1 MSGRPW
7 ESAAG
12 PISSV
17 RAPCSLL
24 VLRTRFLP
32 TRRVVEVTWARISNC
47 RLEPERTMLKPSL
60 QLRIGQQLTMTPQL
74 QQAIRLLQLPSLDLQ
89 AHVRETLETNVMLEA
104 EDELALDAPPDA
116 AREREDVPV
125 EEKYA
130 ELDGHTAAGDQREE
144 PEVEIAD
151 EAWGEQTSGPS
162 DSPWS
167 GEDDRSGD
175 FSDQHGQTLQEQL
188 IEQLELAKLSPVDLA
203 IARVITDAITDDGYL
218 KDDLEEVRLSLL
230 PEIEATIA
238 DVERVLAAVRSLEPA
253 GVGARN
259 LGECIALQL
268 RQLHPDTRA
277 RDIAIRVALE
287 HLDLVAGQQLVL
299 LRRQLRCS
307 EGDLEM
313 ALALVRSC
321 HPRPGAAVNPAQAE
335 YVIPDVFV
343 RRTDH
348 GWIGEINQA
357 TVPRVRVN
365 QSYANL
371 ISRAPDHAML
381 RTQLQEA
388 RWLMRS
394 LEIRNETL
402 VKVARCIVQRQTSFF
417 EIGEEAMEPLILK
430 DVAEAV
436 EMHESTISRVTT
448 AKYMHTP
455 RGVFEFRYFF
465 SSHVAAADGTEMSST
480 AIRAKLRKLI
490 SQENPDNPLSD
501 AKLAEIL
508 SQEGIP
514 VARRTVAKY
523 REGMQIAP
531 SNERKRAA
539 ARAS

>member
-1 MSGRPW
+1 
-7 ESAAG
+7 
-12 PISSV
+12 
-17 RAPCSLL
+17 
-24 VLRTRFLP
+24 
-32 TRRVVEVTWARISNC
+32 
-47 RLEPERTMLKPSL
+47 MLKPSL

-89 AHVRETLETNVMLEA
+89 AHVRETLETNVMLEGD
-104 EDELALDAPPDA
+104 DEAIEVAPDIV
-116 AREREDVPV
+116 RERDDSPPQT

-130 ELDGHTAAGDQREE
+130 ELDGISTPPDQRET

-151 EAWGEQTSGPS
+151 EAWGEHASGTTDRS
-162 DSPWS
+162 WS
-167 GEDDRSGD
+167 GDDDRSSD

-188 IEQLELAKLSPVDLA
+188 IEQLELAKLSAIDIA

-218 KDDLEEVRLSLL
+218 KDALEDVRLSLL
-230 PEIEATIA
+230 PEIDATVA
-238 DVERVLAAVRSLEPA
+238 NVERVLAIVQSLEPA

-268 RQLHPDTRA
+268 RQLDPETPA

-287 HLDLVAGQQLVL
+287 HLDLVAGQQLSL
-299 LRRQLRCS
+299 LRRHLRCN

-348 GWIGEINQA
+348 GWIVEINQA
-357 TVPRVRVN
+357 TVPKVRVN

-417 EIGEEAMEPLILK
+417 ELGEEAMEPLILK

-480 AIRAKLRKLI
+480 AIRAKLKKLI

>member
-1 MSGRPW
+1 
-7 ESAAG
+7 
-12 PISSV
+12 
-17 RAPCSLL
+17 
-24 VLRTRFLP
+24 
-32 TRRVVEVTWARISNC
+32 
-47 RLEPERTMLKPSL
+47 MLKPSL

-89 AHVRETLETNVMLEA
+89 AHVRETLETNVMLEG
-104 EDELALDAPPDA
+104 EDDAGEVPETVRDREELPVRLD
-116 AREREDVPV
+116 
-125 EEKYA
+125 EKYA
-130 ELDGHTAAGDQREE
+130 ELDGISTPADQRET

-162 DSPWS
+162 DRAWS
-167 GEDDRSGD
+167 GDDDRSSD
-175 FSDQHGQTLQEQL
+175 FSDQHSQTLQEQL
-188 IEQLELAKLSPVDLA
+188 IEQLELANLSAIDIA
-203 IARVITDAITDDGYL
+203 IARVICDAITDDGYL
-218 KDDLEEVRLSLL
+218 KDSLEDVRLSLL
-230 PEIEATIA
+230 PEIEAAPA
-238 DVERVLAAVRSLEPA
+238 DVERVLGIVQSLEPA

-268 RQLHPDTRA
+268 RQLDPQTPA
-277 RDIAIRVALE
+277 RDVAIRVALE

-299 LRRQLRCS
+299 LRRQLRCNES
-307 EGDLEM
+307 DLEM

-348 GWIGEINQA
+348 GWIVEINQA

-402 VKVARCIVQRQTSFF
+402 IKVARCIVQRQTSFF
-417 EIGEEAMEPLILK
+417 ELGEEAMEPLILK

-465 SSHVAAADGTEMSST
+465 SSHVAATDGTEMSST
-480 AIRAKLRKLI
+480 AIRAKIRKLVAG
-490 SQENPDNPLSD
+490 EDAGNPLSD
-501 AKLAEIL
+501 SRIAELLAVD
-508 SQEGIP
+508 GAN

-523 REGMQIAP
+523 REAVQIPP

>member
-1 MSGRPW
+1 
-7 ESAAG
+7 
-12 PISSV
+12 
-17 RAPCSLL
+17 
-24 VLRTRFLP
+24 
-32 TRRVVEVTWARISNC
+32 
-47 RLEPERTMLKPSL
+47 MLKPSL

-104 EDELALDAPPDA
+104 EDELALDVAADA
-116 AREREDVPV
+116 VREREELPV

-130 ELDGHTAAGDQREE
+130 ELDGHATAGDQREE

-162 DSPWS
+162 DTSWS
-167 GEDDRSGD
+167 GDDDRSGD

-188 IEQLELAKLSPVDLA
+188 IEQLELAKLSAVDLA

-218 KDDLEEVRLSLL
+218 KDDLEEIRLSLL
-230 PEIEATIA
+230 PEIDATAA
-238 DVERVLAAVRSLEPA
+238 DVERVLAAVQSLEPA

-268 RQLHPDTRA
+268 RQLHADTPA

-287 HLDLVAGQQLVL
+287 HLDLVASQQLVL

-307 EGDLEM
+307 ESDLEM

-348 GWIGEINQA
+348 GWIVEINQA

-402 VKVARCIVQRQTSFF
+402 IKVARCIVQRQTSFF
-417 EIGEEAMEPLILK
+417 ELGEEAMEPLILK

-465 SSHVAAADGTEMSST
+465 SSHVSAADGTEMSST
-480 AIRAKLRKLI
+480 AIRAKIKKLI
-490 SQENPDNPLSD
+490 SQENPENPCSD
-501 AKLAEIL
+501 SKLAEIL

>member
-1 MSGRPW
+1 M
-7 ESAAG
+7 
-12 PISSV
+12 
-17 RAPCSLL
+17 
-24 VLRTRFLP
+24 
-32 TRRVVEVTWARISNC
+32 
-47 RLEPERTMLKPSL
+47 MKPSL

-104 EDELALDAPPDA
+104 EEETLEVPVEL
-116 AREREDVPV
+116 ARERDAAPV

-130 ELDGHTAAGDQREE
+130 ELDGNNPSNDQREE

-151 EAWGEQTSGPS
+151 EVWEANSVGPS

-167 GEDDRSGD
+167 GDDDRSSD

-188 IEQLELAKLSPVDLA
+188 IEQLELAKLSPVDAA
-203 IARVITDAITDDGYL
+203 IARVITDAVNEDGYL
-218 KDDLEEVRLSLL
+218 KDSIEDIRLSLL
-230 PEIEATIA
+230 PEIEASSA
-238 DVERVLAAVRSLEPA
+238 DVERVLTVVQSLEPA

-268 RQLHPDTRA
+268 RQLDPATPA
-277 RDIAIRVALE
+277 RDVAIRVALE
-287 HLDLVAGQQLVL
+287 HLDLVAAQQLVL

-321 HPRPGAAVNPAQAE
+321 HPRPGSAVNPSQAE

-343 RRTDH
+343 RRTEH
-348 GWIGEINQA
+348 GWTVEINQA
-357 TVPRVRVN
+357 TVPKVRVN
-365 QSYANL
+365 QNYANL
-371 ISRAPDHAML
+371 ISRSPDHAML

-402 VKVARCIVQRQTSFF
+402 IKVARCIVQRQSSFF
-417 EIGEEAMEPLILK
+417 DIGEEAMEPLILK

-465 SSHVAAADGTEMSST
+465 SSHVEAADGTEMSST
-480 AIRAKLRKLI
+480 AIRAKIRKLI
-490 SQENPDNPLSD
+490 SQENPENPCSD
-501 AKLAEIL
+501 SKLAEIL